1 MAFNSYM
8 DWLTEVKKLPL
19 KDVILGVKDTIEKD
33 TLYISIT
40 DSKTI
45 KMDNMSYAIGFT
57 YSCVLSVENVDSPLI
72 GKMAD
77 LLQGGL
83 NLVNWSNES
92 HLYNYQ
98 GQVYLPVG
106 KDGQAW
112 S

>member
-8 DWLTEVKKLPL
+8 DWLKEVKKLPF
-19 KDVILGVKDTIEKD
+19 KDVILGVKDTIEED

-40 DSKTI
+40 GSNI
-45 KMDNMSYAIGFT
+45 VKMDNVSFSIGFT
-57 YSCVLSVENVDSPLI
+57 YSVVLSVKNVDSPLI
-72 GKMAD
+72 GQMAD

>member
-8 DWLTEVKKLPL
+8 DWLKEVKKLPF
-19 KDVILGVKDTIEKD
+19 KDVILGVKDTIKED

-40 DSKTI
+40 GSNTV
-45 KMDNMSYAIGFT
+45 KMDNISYAIGFT
-57 YSCVLSVENVDSPLI
+57 YSVVISVKNVDSPLI
-72 GKMAD
+72 GQMAD

-92 HLYNYQ
+92 NLYNYQ